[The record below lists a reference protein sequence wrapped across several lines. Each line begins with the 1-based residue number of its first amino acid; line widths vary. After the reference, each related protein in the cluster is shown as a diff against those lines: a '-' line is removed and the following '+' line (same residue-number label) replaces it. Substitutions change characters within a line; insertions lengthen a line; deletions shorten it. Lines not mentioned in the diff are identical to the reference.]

1 MHDLQQVILRL
12 IEYVPKRRG
21 APLEAL
27 VREMESGS
35 AVLISSARNPYGSF
49 PVSFRL
55 RHRCLLGGES
65 IRHAH
70 VHVQSQPD
78 LKASIMSAL
87 GFKLPVSRTEIILA
101 KRDVRKKRSL
111 SI

>member
-21 APLEAL
+21 APREEL

-49 PVSFRL
+49 PHIVPLFCCL
-55 RHRCLLGGES
+55 RHRCLLDSES
-65 IRHAH
+65 IRHA
-70 VHVQSQPD
+70 HVQSQPD
-78 LKASIMSAL
+78 LKVSIMSAL
-87 GFKLPVSRTEIILA
+87 GLKLRT
-101 KRDVRKKRSL
+101 S
-111 SI
+111 